1 MLKEF
6 LPMYDGMKIYRGV
19 VSYSAGTSIYVQIP
33 ALLGTTVSLPV
44 ATIINAPTVS
54 TGDQVLVA
62 VEDSKM
68 SNVHIV
74 SGSGIDGGSA

>member
-1 MLKEF
+1 
-6 LPMYDGMKIYRGV
+6 MYDGMKLYRGV

-44 ATIINAPTVS
+44 STIINTPAVF
-54 TGDQVLVA
+54 TGDQVIVA
-62 VEDSKM
+62 VEDSKV

-74 SGSGIDGGSA
+74 SGSNINGGSA

>member
-1 MLKEF
+1 
-6 LPMYDGMKIYRGV
+6 MYDGMKIYRGV

-44 ATIINAPTVS
+44 ATIINTPAVS
-54 TGDQVLVA
+54 TGDQVIVA

-68 SNVHIV
+68 SNVHII
-74 SGSGIDGGSA
+74 SGPGPGSGIDGGSA

>member
-1 MLKEF
+1 
-6 LPMYDGMKIYRGV
+6 MYDGMKIYRGV
-19 VSYSAGTSIYVQIP
+19 VSYSAGTSVYVQIP
-33 ALLGTTVSLPV
+33 SLLGTTVSLPV
-44 ATIINAPTVS
+44 STIINTPTVA

-74 SGSGIDGGSA
+74 SGSGIYGGSA

>member
-1 MLKEF
+1 
-6 LPMYDGMKIYRGV
+6 MYDGMKIYRGV
-19 VSYSAGTSIYVQIP
+19 VSYSASTSIYVQIP

-44 ATIINAPTVS
+44 ATIINTPTVS

-74 SGSGIDGGSA
+74 SGSGIYGGSA

>member
-1 MLKEF
+1 
-6 LPMYDGMKIYRGV
+6 MYDGMKIYRGV

-44 ATIINAPTVS
+44 AAIINTPSVS
-54 TGDQVLVA
+54 TGDQVIVA
-62 VEDSKM
+62 IEDSKM

-74 SGSGIDGGSA
+74 SGPSSGSGIDGGSA

>member
-1 MLKEF
+1 
-6 LPMYDGMKIYRGV
+6 MYDGMKLYRGV
-19 VSYSAGTSIYVQIP
+19 VSYSAGTSVYVQIP
-33 ALLGTTVSLPV
+33 ALLGTAVSLPV
-44 ATIINAPTVS
+44 STIINAPTVS

-74 SGSGIDGGSA
+74 SGPGSGSGIDGGSA